1 MLKETL
7 MKNVLKLAAF
17 ALALPVVAQAEL
29 SPMSNNDLQN
39 VKGQGVLISKLPLY
53 ASQLGQAAGA
63 VVDANVALAL
73 TGADIATESRADV
86 LDSKANF
93 NDGVAG
99 RLEATG
105 GPVLTY
111 KAGYFRLLADS
122 QQYRASRWRG
132 AIGTPAP

>member
-1 MLKETL
+1 

-39 VKGQGVLISKLPLY
+39 VNGQGVLISKLPLY

-99 RLEATG
+99 RLESTG

>member
-39 VKGQGVLISKLPLY
+39 VQGQGVLISKLPLY

-86 LDSKANF
+86 LDSAANF

-99 RLEATG
+99 RLESTG

>member
-1 MLKETL
+1 
-7 MKNVLKLAAF
+7 MKNVLKLAAL

-53 ASQLGQAAGA
+53 VSQLGQAAGA

-86 LDSKANF
+86 LDSTANF
-93 NDGVAG
+93 NDGVAS

-105 GPVLTY
+105 GPILTY

-122 QQYRASRWRG
+122 EQYRATRWRG
-132 AIGTPAP
+132 VIGTPAP

>member
-1 MLKETL
+1 

-39 VKGQGVLISKLPLY
+39 VQGQGVLISKLPLY

-86 LDSKANF
+86 LDSAANF

-99 RLEATG
+99 RLESTG

>member
-1 MLKETL
+1 

-39 VKGQGVLISKLPLY
+39 VNGQGVLISKLPLY

-86 LDSKANF
+86 LDSTANF
-93 NDGVAG
+93 NNGVAS

-105 GPVLTY
+105 GPILTY

-122 QQYRASRWRG
+122 EQYRATRWRG
-132 AIGTPAP
+132 VIGTPAP

>member
-1 MLKETL
+1 

-39 VKGQGVLISKLPLY
+39 VQGQGVLISKLPLY

-99 RLEATG
+99 RLESTG

>member
-1 MLKETL
+1 M
-7 MKNVLKLAAF
+7 
-17 ALALPVVAQAEL
+17 
-29 SPMSNNDLQN
+29 
-39 VKGQGVLISKLPLY
+39 
-53 ASQLGQAAGA
+53 
-63 VVDANVALAL
+63 ALAL
-73 TGADIATESRADV
+73 TGAESRADV
-86 LDSKANF
+86 LDSAANF

-99 RLEATG
+99 RLESTG

>member
-1 MLKETL
+1 
-7 MKNVLKLAAF
+7 MKNVLKLAAL
-17 ALALPVVAQAEL
+17 ALALPVAAQAEL

-39 VKGQGVLISKLPLY
+39 INGQGVLISKLPLY

-63 VVDANVALAL
+63 VVEANVALAL

-86 LDSKANF
+86 LDSAANF
-93 NDGVAG
+93 NNGVAS

-105 GPVLTY
+105 GPILTY

-122 QQYRASRWRG
+122 EQYRATRWRG
-132 AIGTPAP
+132 VIGTPAP

>member
-1 MLKETL
+1 
-7 MKNVLKLAAF
+7 MKNVLKLAVV

-29 SPMSNNDLQN
+29 SRMSNDDLQN
-39 VKGQGVLISKLPLY
+39 VNGQGVLISKLPLY
-53 ASQLGQAAGA
+53 ANQLGQAAGA

-99 RLEATG
+99 RLESTG

-122 QQYRASRWRG
+122 EQYRATRWRG
-132 AIGTPAP
+132 VIGTPAP

>member
-1 MLKETL
+1 

-39 VKGQGVLISKLPLY
+39 VKGQGVLIGKLPLY

-86 LDSKANF
+86 LDSTANF

-99 RLEATG
+99 RLESTG